1 MQEWFNSIGNR
12 LRQRYRATPVP
23 AFLAWWG
30 GELGELVP
38 DSLSERLMPPKPQV
52 WLVPAETGGGDFRV
66 WRADAKPQVL
76 DVFGAGEDAQLLRDR
91 WRDIVA
97 AFRDGKPE
105 VRLCLHPDQYLALPV
120 ELPAAVD
127 ANLDQALGYQIDQIS
142 PFRAEQVVF
151 DHRVERRDAERDR
164 IEVALRIAPNEVLEP
179 LLERA
184 RALGAVVHVVDTLA
198 GDDPP
203 APENF
208 NLLPESR
215 RPRYVHARA
224 RFNALLALGLV
235 AVLGLVMAQTLV
247 LRERSVTELSEAADA
262 LRGEAREVIDLQQE
276 LEESLAA
283 ANYLADKRAAQPPVI
298 ELIDEVTRVLP
309 DDIWLQQFQLMGSQL
324 RIQGMADGSQRIIGL
339 LDESPL
345 FASPEITGSISI
357 DPRTG
362 QERFR
367 SQVQVITGDGDGPP
381 DDGEDAS

>member
-276 LEESLAA
+276 LEESLSA